1 VSGPVSNLASHR
13 RLDWVRGELE
23 RNGSVQIGESAR
35 ALGVSEMTV
44 RRDLDQLV
52 RMGVALRVRGGAI
65 PAADRP
71 FADRGRSH
79 DSAMAVIAEKLLDLM
94 PATGAIAVDA
104 SSTLMRFVAA
114 IPDATDLTVLTN
126 GPETFNELRRKRSL
140 VPVLTGGQFEPRT
153 GSLVGPIACQS
164 SGHLL
169 LQTLFVSPAALDPV
183 VGASESCAEEAEV
196 KRVLAAMASDVVVAV
211 DSSRLDQR
219 AVAVSL
225 EWGSVNTLV
234 TELDP
239 DDSRLA
245 RYRELIEIR

>member
-1 VSGPVSNLASHR
+1 VSGPDSNLASHR

-35 ALGVSEMTV
+35 ALGVSEMTI
-44 RRDLDQLV
+44 RRDLEQLERV
-52 RMGVALRVRGGAI
+52 GVARRVRGGAI
-65 PAADRP
+65 PASATP
-71 FADRGRSH
+71 FADRSRSH
-79 DSAMAVIAEKLLDLM
+79 SSANAVIAQKLLDLL
-94 PATGAIAVDA
+94 PVTGAIAIDA
-104 SSTLMRFVAA
+104 SSTLRRFVAA
-114 IPDATDLTVLTN
+114 IPDAADLTVLTN
-126 GPETFNELRRKRSL
+126 GPETFDELRRKRGL

-169 LQTLFVSPAALDPV
+169 LQTLFVSAAALDPV
-183 VGASESCAEEAEV
+183 VGASEACEEEAEV
-196 KRVLAAMASDVVVAV
+196 KRVLAAMASEVVVAV
-211 DSSRLDQR
+211 DASKLNQR

-239 DDSRLA
+239 DDPRLA
-245 RYRELIEIR
+245 PYRDVIDIR